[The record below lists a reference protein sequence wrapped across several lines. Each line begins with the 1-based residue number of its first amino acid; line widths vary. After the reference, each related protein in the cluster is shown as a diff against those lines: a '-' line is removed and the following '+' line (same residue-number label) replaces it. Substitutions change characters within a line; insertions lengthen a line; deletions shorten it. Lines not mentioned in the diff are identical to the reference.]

1 MKTETLAPGSVI
13 GILGGGQ
20 LGRMTALAAAS
31 LGYRTHAFCPDAD
44 SPLTQ
49 VTDRSTRS
57 SYTDRSALA
66 HFASA
71 VDVVTFEFEN
81 IPADA
86 VAYLE
91 TLVPVRPTTQALRIC
106 QDRLAEKQ
114 FVRSVGIAT
123 ADYAAVPTH
132 ESLEAAVSAVGL
144 PAILKTTHLGYDG
157 KGQARIDT
165 AEDCA
170 PAVERIG
177 RAPAI
182 LESFVAFDRE
192 LSVIAA
198 RDVAGNVVAYPAVQ
212 NEHANHVLATTTA
225 PAPIDPAVAKAAGD
239 IAVRLADSLAIVGLL
254 SVEMF
259 MTRSGGLL
267 VNELAPRPHNSGHWT
282 IDACA
287 TSQFEQFVRAI
298 TGLPLA
304 PIGRH
309 ADAVMTNLLGDEVLD
324 WPALAADPG
333 AKLHL
338 YGKAEPRPG
347 RKMGHVTS
355 LKPLPQQP

>member
-1 MKTETLAPGSVI
+1 MRAQTVPPGGVI

-31 LGYRTHAFCPDAD
+31 LGYRTHAFCPDGD

-49 VTDRSTRS
+49 VTDRATRS
-57 SYTDRSALA
+57 SFTDRSALTR
-66 HFASA
+66 FASA

-81 IPADA
+81 IPADT

-91 TLVPVRPTTQALRIC
+91 TLVPVRPSTEALRIC

-114 FVRSVGIAT
+114 FVRSTGIDT
-123 ADYAAVPTH
+123 ADYAAVPTR
-132 ESLEAAVSAVGL
+132 ESLDAAVSALGL

-157 KGQARIDT
+157 KGQARIDR
-165 AEDCA
+165 AEECCEA
-170 PAVERIG
+170 WERIG

-182 LESFVAFDRE
+182 LERFVAFDRE

-198 RDVAGNVVAYPAVQ
+198 RDIAGTVVAYPAVQ
-212 NEHANHVLATTTA
+212 NEHANHILATTTA
-225 PAPIDPAVAKAAGD
+225 PAPIDPTTAETAGGV
-239 IAVRLADSLAIVGLL
+239 AVRLAESLGIVGLL

-259 MTRSGGLL
+259 MTPSGALL

-309 ADAVMTNLLGDEVLD
+309 ADAVMTNLLGDDVLE
-324 WPALAADPG
+324 WPALAADP
-333 AKLHL
+333 AARLHL
-338 YGKAEPRPG
+338 YGKTSPRPE
-347 RKMGHVTS
+347 RKMGHVTR
-355 LKPLPQQP
+355 LRPLS